1 MDSIDEIIKKTVSET
16 VLRLKVAGLLKDNHR
31 TAYQKTEDLL
41 KNYGAFSVSGDPDA
55 EKMILQIESALQ
67 VIRNDY
73 YYDIIPMYYMRGVTR
88 DEIAEAFDTSP
99 TTISRNKSRLIRQ
112 LSAVLFSSDY
122 IRQIYT

>member
-73 YYDIIPMYYMRGVTR
+73 YYNIIPMYYMRGVTR

>member
-41 KNYGAFSVSGDPDA
+41 KNYGAFSVSGDLDA